1 MKRRASI
8 ETPLDTSFWRPY
20 VKPQQPADHSKPL
33 SDSQRQLVFVA
44 GAEGTGHLFITA
56 LMMRLPELMPMSLVQ
71 EQVFQSHCGTRSTTT
86 RSSSGPPSRPSP
98 NGSVRPAPMPLMTS
112 DDL

>member
-71 EQVFQSHCGTRSTTT
+71 EQVFQSLWWDPKHHDPVKFWAALEAFAEWVRQA
-86 RSSSGPPSRPSP
+86 SSD
-98 NGSVRPAPMPLMTS
+98 AS